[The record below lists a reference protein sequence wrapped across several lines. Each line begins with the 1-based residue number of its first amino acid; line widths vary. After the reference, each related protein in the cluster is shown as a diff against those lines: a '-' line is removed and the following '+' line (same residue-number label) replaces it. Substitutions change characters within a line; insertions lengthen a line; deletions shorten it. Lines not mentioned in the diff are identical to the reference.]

1 MFDAFRCTWQLNLGR
16 APKNLELLRAIGN
29 AQCNCIIF
37 ANKVCCGENTA
48 IVARGYTGEYAK
60 RADVIEIP
68 RPNRVRGPMEI
79 PSFTL
84 SMPWGPLVASLS
96 M

>member
-1 MFDAFRCTWQLNLGR
+1 LAAEFGAR
-16 APKNLELLRAIGN
+16 AKNLELLRAIGN

-37 ANKVCCGENTA
+37 ANKVCCGENTV

-79 PSFTL
+79 PSFTF
-84 SMPWGPLVASLS
+84 SLW
-96 M
+96 